1 MSEMNVLVIDDDESI
16 RSLFSMRLS
25 RWGYAARIADTGER
39 GLFLLK
45 EQAADI
51 IITDLKMPGVGG
63 EEVVRR
69 VKAEFPETE
78 IIIITGYGTIEG
90 AVEAMKAGAADF
102 VLKPLDM
109 GYIKILLERLG
120 DQIELR
126 KKHEKLKERLE
137 DLQELTEKR
146 FGPDAV
152 IGRSRA
158 MKEVFALVKKIRDV
172 DSNLLITGSTGA
184 GKEVIAR
191 LVHFTGRR
199 INGPF
204 LAVDCSALAENLL
217 DSELFG
223 HEKGAFTGAEK
234 KKKGR
239 IERAEGGTLFLDEIG
254 DTSAALQQKLLR
266 LIQEKTFERVG
277 GEESLRADVRVIAA
291 TNRDLFAEGKNPYF
305 RKDLFFRLNVIP
317 IKVPDLK
324 DRISDIEPLAH
335 HFLAHFSGKYNR
347 PITKISDEAL
357 EKMKRYH
364 WPGNVRELENLMER
378 AVILGKGEIVDGT
391 HISIKPGDPSGEEQM
406 DEPDVSIPLK
416 TFRKNVYRELE
427 MQYLKKLLAL
437 NGGNIGSSARQ
448 AGIDNK
454 TLSTKMK
461 EYGLRKEDYRQIIS
475 HH

>member
-1 MSEMNVLVIDDDESI
+1 MNVLVIDDDESI
-16 RSLFSMRLS
+16 RNLFHMRLS
-25 RWGYAARIADTGER
+25 RWGYAVRIADSGEK
-39 GLFLLK
+39 GLLLLK
-45 EQAADI
+45 KQAADMV
-51 IITDLKMPGVGG
+51 ITDLKMPGMGG

-90 AVEAMKAGAADF
+90 AVEVMKAGAADF

-109 GYIKILLERLG
+109 GHIKILLERLG

-126 KKHEKLKERLE
+126 KRHEKLKERLE
-137 DLQELTEKR
+137 DLQALAEER
-146 FGPDAV
+146 FSPDRV

-158 MKEVFALVKKIRDV
+158 MKAVFALVKKIRDV

-199 INGPF
+199 KNGPF

-223 HEKGAFTGAEK
+223 HEKGAFTGAENR
-234 KKKGR
+234 KKGR

-254 DTSAALQQKLLR
+254 DTSEALQQKLLR
-266 LIQEKTFERVG
+266 LIQERTFERVG
-277 GEESLRADVRVIAA
+277 GEERLQADVRVIAA
-291 TNRDLFAEGKNPYF
+291 TNRGLFDEKKGPGF
-305 RKDLFFRLNVIP
+305 RRDLFFRLNVIP
-317 IKVPDLK
+317 IKIPDLK

-347 PITKISDEAL
+347 PTTKISDEAL
-357 EKMKRYH
+357 QKMKRHH

-378 AVILGKGEIVDGT
+378 AVILGKGEVVNSIDIPIEIHDLSGT
-391 HISIKPGDPSGEEQM
+391 VRMNES
-406 DEPDVSIPLK
+406 DVSIPLK
-416 TFRKNVYRELE
+416 AFRKKVYREVE
-427 MQYLKKLLAL
+427 VKYLKKLLAL

-461 EYGLRKEDYRQIIS
+461 EYGLRKEDYRQTIS
-475 HH
+475 DR